1 MRNDSIVLFPKIDA
15 RRRLCLVRSPLHS
28 TSETKKLDSLLTVAS
43 RFSDIHI
50 HRSGSR
56 DPSVAQTVSI
66 WTHYLAFGVL
76 LFFLWIDSLQFSNII
91 RPNSSYI
98 VNHFN
103 FNVFLC
109 YIQYRFVISKSYNVK
124 NSVDFYVR
132 ALKRFV
138 FIKSCQ
144 WTLNKRNSSVK
155 IEILSQMW
163 MEILYSLLFLTS
175 AHIAFYINTD
185 RSRTFFVRRKCYYS
199 NSLNKNRDSFKCLL

>member
-1 MRNDSIVLFPKIDA
+1 MTQLRILSRSMLNCLREIVLSQFSFLFHLHLISLTNFCRDEIFTEQKFHFFHNIWVIKFPKIMSKSISIDDKLRTRNDSIVLFPKIDA
-15 RRRLCLVRSPLHS
+15 RRRLCLVRSPLCS

-76 LFFLWIDSLQFSNII
+76 LFFLSIDSLQFSNII

-109 YIQYRFVISKSYNVK
+109 YIH
-124 NSVDFYVR
+124 
-132 ALKRFV
+132 
-138 FIKSCQ
+138 
-144 WTLNKRNSSVK
+144 
-155 IEILSQMW
+155 
-163 MEILYSLLFLTS
+163 FL
-175 AHIAFYINTD
+175 
-185 RSRTFFVRRKCYYS
+185 
-199 NSLNKNRDSFKCLL
+199 

>member
-1 MRNDSIVLFPKIDA
+1 MTQLRILSRSMLNCLREIVLSQFSFLFHLHLISLTNFCRDEIFTEQKFHFFHKIWVIKFPKIMSKSISIDDKLRTRNDSIVLFPKIDA
-15 RRRLCLVRSPLHS
+15 RRRLCLVRSPLCS

-76 LFFLWIDSLQFSNII
+76 LFFLSIDSLQFSNII

-103 FNVFLC
+103 FNCVFMLHSF
-109 YIQYRFVISKSYNVK
+109 FVISKSYN
-124 NSVDFYVR
+124 SMLR
-132 ALKRFV
+132 
-138 FIKSCQ
+138 I
-144 WTLNKRNSSVK
+144 TL
-155 IEILSQMW
+155 
-163 MEILYSLLFLTS
+163 
-175 AHIAFYINTD
+175 
-185 RSRTFFVRRKCYYS
+185 
-199 NSLNKNRDSFKCLL
+199 

>member
-144 WTLNKRNSSVK
+144 WTLNKRNSSKNWNPFTNVGGNFVFTVVFN
-155 IEILSQMW
+155 ECPHS
-163 MEILYSLLFLTS
+163 ILY
-175 AHIAFYINTD
+175 
-185 RSRTFFVRRKCYYS
+185 
-199 NSLNKNRDSFKCLL
+199 